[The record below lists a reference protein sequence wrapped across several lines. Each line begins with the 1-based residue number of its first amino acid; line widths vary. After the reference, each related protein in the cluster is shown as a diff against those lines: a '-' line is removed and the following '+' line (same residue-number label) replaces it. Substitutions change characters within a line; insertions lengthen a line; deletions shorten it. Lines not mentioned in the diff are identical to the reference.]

1 MSFKPYIAI
10 LLSLIFF
17 GKSLVLDTK
26 LLGSI
31 LEADGIVLVNPLC
44 KKQNAKTSGEHKF
57 EESSSVMV
65 LSTDLLCNTPF
76 YLITTRWQ
84 ETIKKPTFQE
94 YSYINPTVIPTY
106 FSKNY
111 PPPKALVI

>member
-1 MSFKPYIAI
+1 MNFKIYIAI

-44 KKQNAKTSGEHKF
+44 KKQNAKNSEEHSLT
-57 EESSSVMV
+57 ESSSVV
-65 LSTDLLCNTPF
+65 ILSTDLLCNTPF
-76 YLITTRWQ
+76 YLLTTRWQ
-84 ETIKKPTFQE
+84 ETIKKPTFQD
-94 YSYINPTVIPTY
+94 YSYINPAVISTY

>member
-1 MSFKPYIAI
+1 MSFKPFIAI

-17 GKSLVLDTK
+17 GKSMVLDTK

-31 LEADGIVLVNPLC
+31 LEADGIALVNPLC
-44 KKQNAKTSGEHKF
+44 KKQNAKISEEHSLT
-57 EESSSVMV
+57 ESSSVI

-76 YLITTRWQ
+76 YILTTRWSKAV
-84 ETIKKPTFQE
+84 KKPTFQD
-94 YSYINPTVIPTY
+94 YGYINPSVISTY

-111 PPPKALVI
+111 PPPKL